1 MRDEGPLK
9 NQRPFLFLWCL
20 TIVPFLKN
28 NLHFVPPTL
37 LAALGISFAILRP
50 HSALTLRAQTI
61 VTQYETGIPGISK
74 WYEARITNRGPW
86 PVVVTRCDAVD
97 DAGGKEVMVAY
108 AIERWNRKSSHWDAV
123 LVFNSSSFCKPY
135 PLGIVEAQLKDTW
148 LWPGQSLSTGE
159 EITAARLHKG
169 DVARFV
175 VFTGPAGDYSHSAV
189 TKGFP
194 IDEELARRDVPFRVR
209 H

>member
-1 MRDEGPLK
+1 MAS
-9 NQRPFLFLWCL
+9 
-20 TIVPFLKN
+20 LKN
-28 NLHFVPPTL
+28 NWLFVPPAL
-37 LAALGISFAILRP
+37 LAALGASLIIFRP
-50 HSALTLRAQTI
+50 HSTFTLRAQTI
-61 VTQYETGIPGISK
+61 VTQDETGIPGISK

-97 DAGGKEVMVAY
+97 DAGGKEITVAY
-108 AIERWNRKSSHWDAV
+108 AIERWNQKLSRWDPV
-123 LVFNSSSFCKPY
+123 VVFNSSSFCKPY

-148 LWPGQSLSTGE
+148 LLPSQSLSTGE

-175 VFTGPAGDYSHSAV
+175 VFTGPAGDYSHSVV

-194 IDEELARRDVPFRVR
+194 IDEELARTDVPFRVR